1 MRSDLD
7 ALIKKQKIDA
17 LLVIGPTQHN
27 ASMVYFTGLAHI
39 TNAFLFKKRAKA
51 PLLIHPPM
59 ERDEAALT
67 GLALRSFNDYPVAQY
82 LQEAGGNAARS
93 AALRLKKMLTDAGIT
108 KGSLALYGQTDL
120 GGGWSLFSALQKE
133 MPGLSIVGFP
143 QDELLMQAMMTKEE
157 DEVERIRRM
166 GRITTEVVA
175 ETADYLSSRKVKK
188 GILYKKNGDALRIR
202 DVKRK
207 IDLWL
212 AERGAENPEA
222 TIFAIGRDAGVP
234 HSAGTPEDILKTG
247 ETIVFD
253 IFPCEAGGGYFYDFT
268 RTWCIGYA
276 TDSAL
281 KLYYDV
287 RSAYQQ
293 VMAALRGGAHFAD
306 SQALTCDIFQKQGHP
321 TIREAPATEKGYV
334 HSVGHG
340 IGLRIHEKPWSGS
353 NASETDRLMPGTVF
367 TIEPGL
373 YYPEDGMG
381 VRLED
386 SVLAKAD
393 GTFEILAPYPLDL
406 VIPARKK

>member
-7 ALIKKQKIDA
+7 VLMKKQKING
-17 LLVIGPTQHN
+17 LLVTGPTQHN

-39 TNAFLFKKRAKA
+39 TNAYLFKKRGKA
-51 PLLIHPPM
+51 PLLVHPPM

-67 GLALRSFNDYPVAQY
+67 GLALKSFNDYPAAEFQK
-82 LQEAGGNAARS
+82 EAAGNAARLS
-93 AALRLKKMLTDAGIT
+93 ALRLKKMLTDAGIS
-108 KGSLALYGQTDL
+108 KGSLALYGQNDL
-120 GGGWSLFSALQKE
+120 GSGWSIFSELQKE
-133 MPGLSIVGFP
+133 MPEITLIGFP

-157 DEVERIRRM
+157 DEIARIRKM

-188 GILYKKNGDALRIR
+188 GVLLKKNGDALEIR
-202 DVKRK
+202 DIKRK

-212 AERGAENPEA
+212 AERGAENPES

-234 HSAGTPEDILKTG
+234 HSSGNPNDILKTG
-247 ETIVFD
+247 QTIVFD

-293 VMAALRGGAHFAD
+293 VITALKPGAPFTD
-306 SQALTCDIFQKQGHP
+306 SQTLTCDIFQEQGHP
-321 TIREAPATEKGYV
+321 TIREDVNTESGYV

-340 IGLRIHEKPWSGS
+340 IGLRVHEKPWSGS
-353 NASETDRLMPGTVF
+353 IATATDRLLPGSVF
-367 TIEPGL
+367 TVEPGL
-373 YYPEDGMG
+373 YYPEEGMG

-393 GTFEILAPYPLDL
+393 DTFEILAPYPLDF
-406 VIPARKK
+406 VIPARK

>member
-7 ALIKKQKIDA
+7 KLMKKQKIDA
-17 LLVIGPTQHN
+17 LLVTGPTQHN

-39 TNAFLFKKRAKA
+39 TNAFLFKKRGKS

-67 GLALRSFNDYPVAQY
+67 GLALRSFNDYPAPHFQ
-82 LQEAGGNAARS
+82 QEAGNNPSRAS
-93 AALRLKKMLTDAGIT
+93 ALRLKKMLTDAGIT

-120 GGGWSLFSALQKE
+120 SSGWSLFAALQRE
-133 MPGLSIVGFP
+133 MTDLNLTGFP

-157 DEVERIRRM
+157 DEIERIRKM

-175 ETADYLSSRKVKK
+175 ETADFLSSRKVKK
-188 GILYKKNGDALRIR
+188 GALQKKNGDPLQIR

-234 HSAGTPEDILKTG
+234 HSAGNPDDIIKTG

-281 KLYYDV
+281 RLYYDV
-287 RSAYQQ
+287 RSAYKQ
-293 VMAALRGGAHFAD
+293 VMANLHPGALFSK
-306 SQALTCDIFQKQGHP
+306 SQALTCDVFQKQGHP
-321 TIREAPATEKGYV
+321 TIREDPATEKGYV

-340 IGLRIHEKPWSGS
+340 IGLRVHEKPWSGS
-353 NASETDRLMPGTVF
+353 NATDTDRLLPGSVF
-367 TIEPGL
+367 TVEPGL
-373 YYPEDGMG
+373 YYPDDGLG
-381 VRLED
+381 IRLED
-386 SVLAKAD
+386 SLLAKAD
-393 GTFEILAPYPLDL
+393 GTFDILAPYPLDL
-406 VIPARKK
+406 VIPARK

>member
-7 ALIKKQKIDA
+7 ALMKKQKIDA
-17 LLVIGPTQHN
+17 LLVSGPAQHN

-39 TNAFLFKKRAKA
+39 TTAYLIKKRGKT

-67 GLALRSFNDYPVAQY
+67 GLQLKSFNDYP
-82 LQEAGGNAARS
+82 AARFQKEAS
-93 AALRLKKMLTDAGIT
+93 GDTSRLAALRLKKMLTDAGIT
-108 KGSLALYGQTDL
+108 KGSLALYGQNDL
-120 GGGWSLFSALQKE
+120 GSGWSIFSALQKE
-133 MPGLSIVGFP
+133 VPELTLAGFT

-157 DEVERIRRM
+157 DEIERIRKM

-175 ETADYLSSRKVKK
+175 EAADYLSSRKVKK
-188 GILYKKNGDALRIR
+188 GILHKKNGDPLRIR

-212 AERGAENPEA
+212 AERGAENPES
-222 TIFAIGRDAGVP
+222 TIFAIGKDAGVP
-234 HSAGTPEDILKTG
+234 HSSGNPEDILKTG

-268 RTWCIGYA
+268 RTWCLGYA

-281 KLYYDV
+281 RLYYDV

-293 VMAALRGGAHFAD
+293 VMAALRPGALFSD
-306 SQALTCDIFQKQGHP
+306 SQALTCDIFEKQGHP
-321 TIREAPATEKGYV
+321 TIRENAAAEKGYV

-340 IGLRIHEKPWSGS
+340 IGLRVHEKPWSGS
-353 NASETDRLMPGTVF
+353 NATDTDRLLPGGVF
-367 TIEPGL
+367 TVEPGL
-373 YYPEDGMG
+373 YYPEEGMG

-406 VIPARKK
+406 VIPTRK

>member
-7 ALIKKQKIDA
+7 ALMKKQKIDA
-17 LLVIGPTQHN
+17 LLVTGPTQHN

-39 TNAFLFKKRAKA
+39 TNAYLFKKRGKA

-67 GLALRSFNDYPVAQY
+67 GLALKSFNDYPVAGFQK
-82 LQEAGGNAARS
+82 EAAGNAARLS
-93 AALRLKKMLTDAGIT
+93 ALRLKKMLTDAGIS
-108 KGSLALYGQTDL
+108 KGSLALYGQNDL
-120 GGGWSLFSALQKE
+120 GSGWSIFSELQKE
-133 MPGLSIVGFP
+133 MPELTLIGFP

-157 DEVERIRRM
+157 DEIERIRKM

-188 GILYKKNGDALRIR
+188 GVLLKKNGDPLKIR

-212 AERGAENPEA
+212 AERGAENPES

-234 HSAGTPEDILKTG
+234 HSSGNPNDILKTG
-247 ETIVFD
+247 QTIVFD

-281 KLYYDV
+281 RLYYDV

-293 VMAALRGGAHFAD
+293 VMSALKQNALFSE
-306 SQALTCDIFQKQGHP
+306 SQSLTCEIFHNQGHP
-321 TIREAPATEKGYV
+321 TIREDINTEKGYV

-340 IGLRIHEKPWSGS
+340 IGLRVHEKPWSGS
-353 NASETDRLMPGTVF
+353 NATITDRLLPGSVF
-367 TIEPGL
+367 TVEPGL
-373 YYPEDGMG
+373 YYPEEGMG

-393 GTFEILAPYPLDL
+393 GTFEILAPYPLDF
-406 VIPARKK
+406 VIPARK

>member
-7 ALIKKQKIDA
+7 ALMKKQKIGG
-17 LLVIGPTQHN
+17 LLVTGPTQHN

-39 TNAFLFKKRAKA
+39 TNAYLFKKRGKA
-51 PLLIHPPM
+51 PLLVHPPM

-67 GLALRSFNDYPVAQY
+67 GLALKSFNDYPAAEFQK
-82 LQEAGGNAARS
+82 EAAGNAARLS
-93 AALRLKKMLTDAGIT
+93 ALRLKKMLTDAGIS
-108 KGSLALYGQTDL
+108 KGSLALYGQNDL
-120 GGGWSLFSALQKE
+120 GSGWSIFSELQKE
-133 MPGLSIVGFP
+133 MPEITLIGFP

-157 DEVERIRRM
+157 DEIARIRKM

-188 GILYKKNGDALRIR
+188 GVLLKKNGDALEIR

-212 AERGAENPEA
+212 AERGAENPES

-234 HSAGTPEDILKTG
+234 HSSGNPNDILKTG
-247 ETIVFD
+247 QTIVFD

-293 VMAALRGGAHFAD
+293 VMTALKPGAPFTD
-306 SQALTCDIFQKQGHP
+306 SQTLTCDIFQEQGHP
-321 TIREAPATEKGYV
+321 TIREDVNTESGYV

-340 IGLRIHEKPWSGS
+340 IGLRVHEKPWSGS
-353 NASETDRLMPGTVF
+353 IATATDRLLPGSVF
-367 TIEPGL
+367 TVEPGL
-373 YYPEDGMG
+373 YYPEEGMG

-393 GTFEILAPYPLDL
+393 DTFEILAPYPLDF
-406 VIPARKK
+406 VIPARK